1 MGSDDSLSDVVN
13 GIKIKAF
20 PVQAAY
26 SLVLVVCMA
35 ACTPNVYL
43 GGREEMKS

>member
-1 MGSDDSLSDVVN
+1 MDSDDSLSDAVN

-26 SLVLVVCMA
+26 SLVLVVCKEFWMFSSFD
-35 ACTPNVYL
+35 L
-43 GGREEMKS
+43 GL